1 MKNCLIIGYGWLG
14 KPLAETLLK
23 NGYEV
28 WATSTSEE
36 KCEDMIQLGIR
47 PLKLIKQS
55 GLIEVEKKSNQVF
68 DQVILLWPPFDQ
80 VLASLERIFSHIS
93 YKKII
98 FTSSTGVYRSSR
110 LPINE
115 ASPIDSS
122 HKVVAMEA
130 FVQHQTNDHVIIL
143 RLSGHIGPGRHPL
156 HSILKSQ
163 KALTNRDA
171 VVNLIH
177 QQDIIHSIMCAVNDD
192 LPCGIYNVCSPEHP
206 TRADYYGGLARKL
219 ANRSLQFE
227 SGKDGK
233 IIDGTKITLVS
244 SFKYQHSIQET
255 SDLDFNV
262 DNI

>member
-14 KPLAETLLK
+14 KPLSEVLLK
-23 NGYEV
+23 KGLDV
-28 WATSTSEE
+28 WATSTQDE
-36 KCEDMIQLGIR
+36 KCTEMMRMGIR
-47 PLKLIKQS
+47 PLKLSKQS
-55 GLIEVEKKSNQVF
+55 GHIEVEKKPDQVF
-68 DQVILLWPPFDQ
+68 DQVILLWPPFDE
-80 VLASLERIFSHIS
+80 VLPSLERVFSNIS
-93 YKKII
+93 FKKLI
-98 FTSSTGVYRSSR
+98 FTSSTGVYRSS
-110 LPINE
+110 LNPIDE
-115 ASPIDSS
+115 SSPTDSS
-122 HKVVAMEA
+122 HKVFAMEE
-130 FVQHQTNDHVIIL
+130 FVQRHAIENNVIL

-156 HSILKSQ
+156 NSILKSQ
-163 KALTNRDA
+163 KALANGDA

-177 QQDIIHSIMCAVNDD
+177 QQDIIHSIMCSVNDD

-219 ANRSLQFE
+219 ANQSLRFE